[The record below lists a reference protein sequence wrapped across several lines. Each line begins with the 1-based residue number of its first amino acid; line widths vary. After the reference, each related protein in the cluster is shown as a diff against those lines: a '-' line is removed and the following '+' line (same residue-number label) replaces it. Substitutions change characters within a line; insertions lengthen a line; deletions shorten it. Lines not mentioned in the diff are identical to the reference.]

1 MTQKIIAAVKIG
13 VKQQETKKLVAVS
26 YTFSRGYLLSKLEM
40 KYKRDNYI
48 RFNIAWHSIQLDIV
62 R

>member
-1 MTQKIIAAVKIG
+1 MIVAIKID

-26 YTFSRGYLLSKLEM
+26 YIFSQGYLLSKLEM
-40 KYKRDNYI
+40 QYKRGNYI
-48 RFNIAWHSIQLDIV
+48 RFNTDWYSIQLDIV